1 MVNNKHSIKIG
12 GMHCASCAQTIEK
25 NLKKLKGVK
34 NVNVNFATETAN
46 IEYDS
51 KLISDISIEKTVEKI
66 GYKVIKAAGNELNLK
81 IIGMD
86 NPHCVNTIENA
97 LNLIKGIT
105 YKKLSVNEK
114 AVIGYDPK
122 LTNPS
127 EIKKVIIKSGY
138 KPLEESSVN
147 REKEE
152 REKEIKNLRNL
163 FAIGLIFSIPIF
175 VLSFPDLFSIKI
187 PESVPTNLILFLLT
201 IPVQVYVGYRFYTGT
216 LIALKN
222 KSANMD
228 SLIAIGTSSAFIYSS
243 LVTFLPSFFQSNEVY
258 FDTAA
263 IIITFIILGKWLEAK
278 AKGKASEAIKKLI
291 GLQPKTA
298 RVIRNG
304 KQIQIPIESVLVND
318 IILIKP
324 GEKIPVDGI
333 IIDGSSSIDES
344 MITGESIP
352 VEKIKG
358 DIVIGAT
365 INKYGSFKFKA
376 TKVGKDTT
384 LAQIIKLVEE
394 AQGSKAPIER
404 LADTVSSYFVP
415 VVMIIAISSF
425 LLWYFILN
433 QTFIFSLSI
442 FIAVLIIACPCALG
456 LATPTAIIV
465 GTGKGAEYGILIKG
479 GETLE
484 TAHKLTT
491 IVLDKTGTLTKGKP
505 EVTDIISFNNKEVL
519 KIAAIAE
526 KHSEHPLAEAII
538 NKSKSIKIPNPSSFK
553 AIPGHGVK
561 VSYNKKIIFVGTR
574 KLMRDNKLNTTNIE
588 KEIQKLENQGKTVVI
603 VSLDKEIIGLI
614 AVADTL
620 KENSKEAIE
629 RLNKMKLET
638 IMLTG
643 DNERVAKAIASQL
656 GIKKVL
662 AEVLPEHKENEIKK
676 LKKQGKVV
684 AMVGDG
690 INDAPALAQ
699 ADIGIAIGS
708 GTDIALETGNIVLI
722 KNDLRDIITSIDLS
736 KYTVKKIKQNLF
748 WAFFYNTAGIPIAA
762 GILYPFTGFLLN
774 PIIAG
779 AAMALSSVS
788 VVSNSLLM
796 KTYKPKF

>member
-51 KLISDISIEKTVEKI
+51 KIIHDIDIEKTVEKT

-81 IIGMD
+81 VIGMD
-86 NPHCVNTIENA
+86 NPHCINTVGNA
-97 LNLIKGIT
+97 LNLLKGIT
-105 YKKLSVNEK
+105 YKNLSTNEK
-114 AVIGYDPK
+114 AAIGYDPS
-122 LTNPS
+122 LINPE
-127 EIKKVIIKSGY
+127 EIKKAIKKAGY
-138 KPLEESSVN
+138 ESIEESGID
-147 REKEE
+147 REKET
-152 REKEIKNLRNL
+152 REKEIKHLKNL
-163 FAIGLIFSIPIF
+163 FLTGLILSIPTFI
-175 VLSFPDLFSIKI
+175 LSFPDLFKLNLGNLPVNWIL
-187 PESVPTNLILFLLT
+187 LILAT
-201 IPVQVYVGYRFYTGT
+201 PVQFYVGYRFYIGT
-216 LIALKN
+216 WIALKN

-228 SLIAIGTSSAFIYSS
+228 SLIAIGTSAAFIYSS
-243 LVTFLPSFFQSNEVY
+243 LVTFSPSFFQSNEVY

-358 DIVIGAT
+358 DVVIGAT

-384 LAQIIKLVEE
+384 LSQIIKLVEE

-415 VVMIIAISSF
+415 VVIIIAVLSF
-425 LLWYFILN
+425 LLWYLVLN

-762 GILYPFTGFLLN
+762 GILYPLTGFLLN